1 MKLTLQHKIL
11 SAPQNSV
18 ASAAFI
24 RGNSPKQWLM
34 EISRWD
40 VLLSEIDCY
49 ILPESI
55 QSVKPAGLF
64 VIIKTQG
71 KVRFDNIMEPYTC
84 ASGALYIPEGTQL
97 YPPMNDDELTKILV
111 WAVQVFHPTIGFV
124 GFTKK
129 DKIDLLTFIN
139 RQNPLNTAWNFA
151 KSGNSF
157 RPPLTEIS
165 YKPVTSEDVMTSI
178 TDAIQKKSLS
188 DIPKDETNE
197 PSDLTKLMDD
207 LKRGILKTTLSAIEG
222 LSKMS
227 SNTEGGNS
235 GNSGDSNQETI
246 GDKIYNWVKTNL
258 DDLEKKRNDE
268 INRLLNLFDK
278 DMDEAL
284 KYALPLDS
292 PYMNRG
298 EAPPSNAL
306 GRRSTNFSLGNLGGG
321 GRVDGWDLGNHYFT
335 LQEKY
340 RRAADVA
347 IAKKD
352 YKKAAY
358 IHANLLSDFQSAARV
373 LEQGKYYQE
382 AAILYKDHVKNIELA
397 ASCLERGGLTLN
409 AIELYDQLKRYEKV
423 GDLYQKIEQPV
434 KAKRYFEESITA
446 HLERADF
453 MEAARI
459 EGDKL
464 KESDRERAT
473 LLRGWSESNQQES
486 CLKQYFEK
494 IKEQDPGTLPEKV
507 KSVYEDET
515 PKQKH
520 FTLLNILGAMVGKT
534 KDEAFRETARN
545 IAYEVL
551 AERAEAGNI
560 AALQNLKTFLPNDRL
575 IASDLGRFVH
585 NNKIQKATAKEAPS
599 FQLDNSIKW
608 LTAACHRNQYV
619 VLGMKNDCLHFVRG
633 NWYGNF
639 EYYSWENKFSNPFFG
654 LILNQYASN
663 NILIY
668 SIETAFLKTKKL
680 ARNKYFDS
688 PLDIGN
694 TALVTHFNATFAAFI
709 LYDGSVCFLG
719 DNGEAIELKEY
730 YADGSLKNFRHYLFS
745 EEFNSTRLIKMAEM
759 FQKQNNFYSYKGDF
773 VFRINMSN
781 NDTDE
786 LLLGSVIT
794 KMTMETQFQSFRM
807 AVITLEGCLLIS
819 SDFNQEIFDYDFFA
833 KEIEPIDLKFINE
846 NSLVVIGVHDIHVY
860 DVENGTAFRTQ
871 TYQNTEQKG
880 IAILNTNDR
889 HNFAV
894 LSEEGSILYYDL
906 EN

>member
-1 MKLTLQHKIL
+1 MKLILQHKVL

-18 ASAAFI
+18 VYAAFI
-24 RGNSPKQWLM
+24 RGDSPKQWLS
-34 EISRWD
+34 EISRWG

-49 ILPESI
+49 VMPESL

-64 VIIKTQG
+64 VVIKAQG
-71 KVRFDNIMEPYTC
+71 KVRFDDIMEPYTC
-84 ASGALYIPEGTQL
+84 VSGALYIPEGTQL

-111 WAVQVFHPTIGFV
+111 WAVQVYHPTIGFV

-129 DKIDLLTFIN
+129 DKIDLVSLIN
-139 RQNPLNTAWNFA
+139 RQNPLETAWNRA
-151 KSGNSF
+151 KSGTPF

-178 TDAIQKKSLS
+178 SDAIQKKSLS
-188 DIPKDETNE
+188 DIPKDEDNE

-207 LKRGILKTTLSAIEG
+207 LKRGILKTTLSALEG

-235 GNSGDSNQETI
+235 GGSNEETI
-246 GDKIYNWVKTNL
+246 GDKIYNWAKTNL
-258 DDLEKKRNDE
+258 DDLEKKRNAE

-292 PYMNRG
+292 PYLNRG

-306 GRRSTNFSLGNLGGG
+306 GRRLTDFSLSNLGGG
-321 GRVDGWDLGNHYFT
+321 GRRDSWDLGSQYFT

-340 RRAADVA
+340 RQAA
-347 IAKKD
+347 IAATDKKD

-373 LEQGKYYQE
+373 LEQGKYYQD

-459 EGDKL
+459 EGEKL
-464 KESDRERAT
+464 KQSDRERAT

-494 IKEQDPGTLPEKV
+494 IKEQDPDTLPEKV
-507 KSVYEDET
+507 KTVFEDET
-515 PKQKH
+515 PKQKQ
-520 FTLLNILGAMVGKT
+520 FTLLNILGAMVGKN

-560 AALQNLKTFLPNDRL
+560 TALQNLKTFLPNDRL
-575 IASDLGRFVH
+575 IASDLGRFMH
-585 NNKIQKATAKEAPS
+585 NNKTQKTTIEVEQS

-608 LTAACHRNQYV
+608 MSAACHRNQYV

-639 EYYSWENKFSNPFFG
+639 EYYSWENKFSNPFFA
-654 LILNQYASN
+654 LILNEYASN
-663 NILIY
+663 NILLY
-668 SIETAFLKTKKL
+668 SAETALLETKKL

-694 TALVTHFNATFAAFI
+694 TRFVTHFNATFATFI

-719 DNGEAIELKEY
+719 DNGESIELKEY
-730 YADGSLKNFRHYLFS
+730 HADGSLKNMKHYILS
-745 EEFNSTRLIKMAEM
+745 KEFKSTRLIKIAEM
-759 FQKQNNFYSYKGDF
+759 FQKHNNFYSYKGDI
-773 VFRINMSN
+773 VFRIDIGS
-781 NDTDE
+781 DETDE
-786 LLLGSVIT
+786 FLLGSVIT
-794 KMTMETQFQSFRM
+794 KMTMVTQFQSFRL
-807 AVITLEGCLLIS
+807 AVITLDGCLLIT

-833 KEIEPIDLKFINE
+833 KEIEPLDLKFINE

-871 TYQNTEQKG
+871 TYQNTKQKA

-889 HNFAV
+889 HKFAV
-894 LSEEGSILYYDL
+894 LSEEGTILYYDL